1 METKVSI
8 FFSFPFFLGFFLK
21 KIHNQLLSTS
31 HSATCQ
37 AMISET
43 LAAVEK
49 FSKIL
54 DSIFSNLSC
63 SENSLDAAQ
72 EISEIFSTAA
82 KGFLWMPKNGERY

>member
-8 FFSFPFFLGFFLK
+8 FFPFFLGFFFK
-21 KIHNQLLSTS
+21 FHNQLLSTS

-49 FSKIL
+49 NSKIL
-54 DSIFSNLSC
+54 EF
-63 SENSLDAAQ
+63 
-72 EISEIFSTAA
+72 FSTAA
-82 KGFLWMPKNGERY
+82 KDFFF

>member
-1 METKVSI
+1 METLS
-8 FFSFPFFLGFFLK
+8 FFLFFLK
-21 KIHNQLLSTS
+21 FHNQLLSTS

-54 DSIFSNLSC
+54 EF
-63 SENSLDAAQ
+63 
-72 EISEIFSTAA
+72 FSTAA
-82 KGFLWMPKNGERY
+82 KGLFFGFSKTAAKKSKTLNCS